1 MVEASFKDTGIYKDI
16 AKKRDEGQVFQAR
29 QGGGTESNEFSVLDQ
44 CVMHPKSVLMLANQK
59 IEEDSIYD
67 HTDKYN
73 KTRFSNLP

>member
-1 MVEASFKDTGIYKDI
+1 MPEASFKETGVYKDI
-16 AKKRDEGQVFQAR
+16 AKKRNEGQGFQAR
-29 QGGGTESNEFSVLDQ
+29 HGGGGGCEISVFDL
-44 CVMHPKSVLMLANQK
+44 CEMHPKSVLVLANQK